1 VVARCYLVASC
12 CFGGAAKSLP
22 RVYRAGEDRLLEAG
36 SASVGCAK
44 NLTDVVLEG
53 LVLEGLVQRS
63 SSATLGSG
71 LGRLGSVV
79 SATNALVM
87 QLLQCARGI

>member
-12 CFGGAAKSLP
+12 CFGGAAKSL
-22 RVYRAGEDRLLEAG
+22 GEDRLLEAG

-71 LGRLGSVV
+71 LGRLRRVV
-79 SATNALVM
+79 SATDALVM
-87 QLLQCARGI
+87 QILQSACGI